1 MDGLRLVAPA
11 RRAAFPIRGGQNF
24 SFEQEREIALS
35 VIHCRDRRDEA
46 VRMGLCTKV
55 YQKVD
60 FNEEKHALSAN
71 ARFCPAPTDVHDGMP
86 RQAAAARS
94 QRLPSGHPLF
104 C

>member
-1 MDGLRLVAPA
+1 MPNGSGLWYLLREVVGHKFRDKFFVGLVV
-11 RRAAFPIRGGQNF
+11 AAFPIRGGQNF

-71 ARFCPAPTDVHDGMP
+71 ARFCPAGGLTYV
-86 RQAAAARS
+86 
-94 QRLPSGHPLF
+94 
-104 C
+104 